1 METYLIELL
10 EEVVLTKENRP
21 AITFEKG
28 TILKV
33 LMQSPSALIVSSDSN
48 FNFTLQTSGENKVW
62 RNFKG

>member
-10 EEVVLTKENRP
+10 EEIVLTKEDCP
-21 AITFEKG
+21 PIIFEKG

-33 LMQSPSALIVSSDSN
+33 LMQTPSALLVSLDSN
-48 FNFTLQTSGENKVW
+48 FNFTIKALDKNKVW